1 MIYFLKR
8 WLKIINELF
17 YIVKSAEKECGFI
30 TILPFTVFQLDLACN
45 IGLFFKELENELSA
59 VVMERDGLQQ
69 SLKVLQEEYQS
80 VVKQSMVCTTIIVI

>member
-1 MIYFLKR
+1 MNFSISLKVLKR
-8 WLKIINELF
+8 NVVLF
-17 YIVKSAEKECGFI
+17 QF
-30 TILPFTVFQLDLACN
+30 LPFTVFQLDLACN

>member
-1 MIYFLKR
+1 MNFSISLKVLKR
-8 WLKIINELF
+8 N
-17 YIVKSAEKECGFI
+17 GFI

>member
-1 MIYFLKR
+1 M
-8 WLKIINELF
+8 
-17 YIVKSAEKECGFI
+17 
-30 TILPFTVFQLDLACN
+30 ACN

-80 VVKQSMVCTTIIVI
+80 VVKQSMVCTNSNITYTI

>member
-1 MIYFLKR
+1 MNFSISLKVLKR
-8 WLKIINELF
+8 NVVLLQF
-17 YIVKSAEKECGFI
+17 
-30 TILPFTVFQLDLACN
+30 LPFTVFQLDLACN

-80 VVKQSMVCTTIIVI
+80 VVKQSMVCTNSNIT